1 MLWPQY
7 LLEQQEIQSLS
18 FGKSM
23 SRYVISLGGN
33 ALGNNA
39 EEQKE
44 LLKQVAIPIVE
55 LIEKWNEVII
65 VHGNGP
71 QVGMIN
77 LAFTNDNVPDM
88 PFPECGAMSEGYI
101 GYHIQNAIDNRLKE
115 LGIHRPVTTV
125 VTQVEVDP
133 NDPRFSNPTKPIGKF
148 YSEVESKEI
157 AAKTGYIFKED
168 AGRGYRRVVPSPL
181 PIDVIEKESINTLVD
196 NNHVVICAGGGG
208 IPVIR
213 NDKGQLEGVAA
224 VIDKDFASAKI
235 AEITHADYLI
245 ILTAVDNACINFNKP
260 NQEKLGKV
268 SIEDLKKYIEEGQFA
283 KGSMLPKVEACLM
296 FLNNHPSGTAVISSL
311 EKASLAV
318 YEEAGTIIKNIL

>member
-1 MLWPQY
+1 
-7 LLEQQEIQSLS
+7 
-18 FGKSM
+18 M

-44 LLKQVAIPIVE
+44 LLKKVAVSIVE
-55 LIEKWNEVII
+55 LIQNWHEVII

-77 LAFTNDNVPDM
+77 LAFSNDNVSDM

-133 NDPRFSNPTKPIGKF
+133 NDPRFDNPTKPIGKF
-148 YSEVESKEI
+148 YSEAESKEI

-181 PIDVIEKESINTLVD
+181 PIDIVEKESINTLVT
-196 NNHVVICAGGGG
+196 NKHVVICAGGGG
-208 IPVIR
+208 IPVIK
-213 NDKGQLEGVAA
+213 NEQGLLEGVAA
-224 VIDKDFASAKI
+224 VIDKDYASAKV
-235 AEITHADYLI
+235 AELTHADYLV
-245 ILTAVDNACINFNKP
+245 ILTAVDNVYIDFNKP
-260 NQEKLGKV
+260 TQRKLEKI
-268 SIEDLKKYIEEGQFA
+268 SIEEISKYIDGGHFA
-283 KGSMLPKVEACLM
+283 KGSMLPKVQACLM
-296 FLNNHPSGTAVISSL
+296 FIENHHGGTAIISSL
-311 EKASLAV
+311 DKASLALQQK
-318 YEEAGTIIKNIL
+318 AGTIISYTD

>member
-1 MLWPQY
+1 
-7 LLEQQEIQSLS
+7 
-18 FGKSM
+18 M

-39 EEQKE
+39 QEQKE
-44 LLKQVAIPIVE
+44 LLKAVAIPIVE
-55 LIEKWNEVII
+55 LIRKWHEVII

-77 LAFTNDNVPDM
+77 LAFTNENVPDM

-115 LGIHRPVTTV
+115 LGIHRPVSTI

-133 NDPRFSNPTKPIGKF
+133 KDPMFDNPTKPIGKF
-148 YSEVESKEI
+148 YSEAESKEI

-181 PIDVIEKESINTLVD
+181 PIDIIEKESINTLVE
-196 NNHVVICAGGGG
+196 NRHVVICAGGGG

-213 NDKGQLEGVAA
+213 NSDGKLEGIAA
-224 VIDKDFASAKI
+224 VIDKDFASAKV
-235 AEITHADYLI
+235 AELTHSDYLV
-245 ILTAVDNACINFNKP
+245 ILTAVDNVYIDFNKP
-260 NQEKLGKV
+260 TQKKLERISV
-268 SIEDLKKYIEEGQFA
+268 SEMKEYIEQGHFA
-283 KGSMLPKVEACLM
+283 KGSMLPKVQACLM
-296 FLNNHPSGTAVISSL
+296 FLENHSAGTAIISSI
-311 EKASLAV
+311 EKATLAL
-318 YEEAGTIIKNIL
+318 EEKAGTIISNND